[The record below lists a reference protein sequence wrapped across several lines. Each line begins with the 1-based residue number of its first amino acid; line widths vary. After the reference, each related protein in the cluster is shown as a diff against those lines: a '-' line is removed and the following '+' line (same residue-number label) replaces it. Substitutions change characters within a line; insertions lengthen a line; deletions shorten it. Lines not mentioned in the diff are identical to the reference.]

1 MHLLTAIE
9 HTGPDDGAS
18 WATLQMA
25 EELVARGNT
34 IDLLYRREGLALR
47 RWEAIAR
54 TVTQVTNIDT
64 FGVRDL
70 LTAPTRLRPAVAAG
84 RRTHPDLVWDA
95 RYWTLP
101 LSRGVAGRRVPV
113 VCHCHAFPDPPGKG
127 DRVFTRL
134 ADRYVA
140 VSGFTRDELLLR
152 GARPGAV
159 RVVHNGIDPRTYPR
173 GGRQERRAAR
183 QALGLP
189 ADAYV
194 VLTYSRLVPGKGVEV
209 AIDAVSRL
217 DRDAVL
223 VVAGPHLD
231 DGYLRTLTERGGQRT
246 RFLGFLGDVV
256 QALHAAD
263 VVLAPSLLPE
273 TFGRTTIE
281 ALATG
286 RPVVATRVGGVPEV
300 LTGQFVRLLVEPGD
314 VAGTAAVLES
324 LRGWQEREPGLADAC
339 VEHVARHFTLARTID
354 RLEGVFD
361 EVRPAA

>member
-1 MHLLTAIE
+1 
-9 HTGPDDGAS
+9 
-18 WATLQMA
+18 
-25 EELVARGNT
+25 
-34 IDLLYRREGLALR
+34 
-47 RWEAIAR
+47 
-54 TVTQVTNIDT
+54 
-64 FGVRDL
+64 
-70 LTAPTRLRPAVAAG
+70 
-84 RRTHPDLVWDA
+84 
-95 RYWTLP
+95 
-101 LSRGVAGRRVPV
+101 
-113 VCHCHAFPDPPGKG
+113 
-127 DRVFTRL
+127 
-134 ADRYVA
+134 
-140 VSGFTRDELLLR
+140 
-152 GARPGAV
+152 
-159 RVVHNGIDPRTYPR
+159 
-173 GGRQERRAAR
+173 
-183 QALGLP
+183 
-189 ADAYV
+189 